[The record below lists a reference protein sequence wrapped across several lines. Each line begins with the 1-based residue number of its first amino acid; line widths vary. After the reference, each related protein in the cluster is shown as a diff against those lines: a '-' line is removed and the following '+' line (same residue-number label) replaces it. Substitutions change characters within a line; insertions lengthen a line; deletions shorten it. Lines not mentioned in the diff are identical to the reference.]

1 MGVLHVIKIVQMAPN
16 RTKHHK
22 YLMNLFFLKLYCD
35 CFGFILRNIT
45 GGGGFRR
52 LPNTYDVFCFGV
64 QITGVFRRLP
74 NTSVFYV
81 KWPIVSIMNV

>member
-45 GGGGFRR
+45 GGNLGDSQTPMMFFALEFR
-52 LPNTYDVFCFGV
+52 L
-64 QITGVFRRLP
+64 QEVFRRLP